1 MTDRSLG
8 DEWSLIDR
16 VDQAVTGGVD
26 LVQLREKDLPG
37 GELLKMA
44 WSLKEAI
51 AGRAMFMINERVDVA
66 IAVGADGVQLGEYAL
81 PVGEVRKQTGPHTL
95 IGRSVHSVH
104 GADQA
109 RDAGADFLL
118 VGTMF
123 QTRSHPGAVAA
134 GPGLLAQIA
143 ESPGQRSKPLPLIGI
158 GGINA
163 ANLGE
168 VVLAGAS
175 GVAVITSILGSPHP
189 KAEATKLK
197 KTMSDAW
204 RNASAMVSAETREVS
219 P

>member
-1 MTDRSLG
+1 MV
-8 DEWSLIDR
+8 DR
-16 VDQAVTGGVD
+16 VAEAVTGGVD
-26 LVQLREKDLPG
+26 LVHLREKDLPG
-37 GELLKMA
+37 GELLRLA

-66 IAVGADGVQLGEYAL
+66 NAVGADGVQLGEYAL
-81 PVGEVRKQTGPHTL
+81 PVAEVRKLTGPQTL

-143 ESPGQRSKPLPLIGI
+143 GSPGQRSKPLPLIGI

-163 ANLGE
+163 SNLRE

-189 KAEATKLK
+189 RAEATNLR
-197 KTMSDAW
+197 KTMSKAW
-204 RNASAMVSAETREVS
+204 RAASAMVSAETGGDS